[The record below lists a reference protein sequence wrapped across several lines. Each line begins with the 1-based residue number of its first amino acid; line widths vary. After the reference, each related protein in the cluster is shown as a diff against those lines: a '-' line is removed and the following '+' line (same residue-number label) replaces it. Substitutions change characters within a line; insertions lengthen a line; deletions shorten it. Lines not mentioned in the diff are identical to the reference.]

1 MALIIRWSTKEV
13 TKRPFKIVYTFSYSE
28 GMNCCYPLLW
38 RWINKSHLWLVHL
51 FLKLDFLDLTLIC
64 WREDTLGMGMLVL
77 SWIPDWQKRRGA
89 LDSWCPYSHSSIL
102 FHLICSSFIS
112 SGKWLSSEAC
122 TFIKLILEGRLSKTG
137 IRLPR
142 QKLHEV
148 NSFPPPPV
156 FILIFI
162 ILLIHVNFSCAE

>member
-1 MALIIRWSTKEV
+1 MISSFVFKTRFPRSYFDML
-13 TKRPFKIVYTFSYSE
+13 KRRHSGHGHAGLELNSRLAEEERGFGLLV
-28 GMNCCYPLLW
+28 PLLTFFY
-38 RWINKSHLWLVHL
+38 SLPSDM
-51 FLKLDFLDLTLIC
+51 FFFYKL
-64 WREDTLGMGMLVL
+64 RHRN
-77 SWIPDWQKRRGA
+77 SR
-89 LDSWCPYSHSSIL
+89 
-102 FHLICSSFIS
+102 
-112 SGKWLSSEAC
+112 KWLSSEAC

>member
-1 MALIIRWSTKEV
+1 
-13 TKRPFKIVYTFSYSE
+13 
-28 GMNCCYPLLW
+28 MNCCYPLLR

-64 WREDTLGMGMLVL
+64 WREDTSGTCMLVL
-77 SWIPDWQKRRGA
+77 SWIPDWQKRGA
-89 LDSWCPYSHSSIL
+89 LELLVPLLTFFYSPPSDMFFFYKLRHRNSR
-102 FHLICSSFIS
+102 
-112 SGKWLSSEAC
+112 KWLSSEAC

-148 NSFPPPPV
+148 NSSPHPTRV

>member
-1 MALIIRWSTKEV
+1 MISSFVFKTRFPRSYFDML
-13 TKRPFKIVYTFSYSE
+13 KRRHFGHGHAGLELNSRLAEEERGFGLLV
-28 GMNCCYPLLW
+28 PLLTFFY
-38 RWINKSHLWLVHL
+38 SLPSDM
-51 FLKLDFLDLTLIC
+51 FFFYKL
-64 WREDTLGMGMLVL
+64 RHRN
-77 SWIPDWQKRRGA
+77 SR
-89 LDSWCPYSHSSIL
+89 
-102 FHLICSSFIS
+102 
-112 SGKWLSSEAC
+112 KWLSSEAC